1 MTCFLSHLVQ
11 VINRIFKGIIW
22 HTVEK
27 VKKTTLLMVRILH
40 VCHMRLI
47 VTRCPIQK
55 TVVDLSIVS
64 DFYQTQSL
72 LLVVKDFAE
81 IMMKAWHEKGIAC
94 VYIHINRY
102 IHILQ
107 IFPLLIF

>member
-1 MTCFLSHLVQ
+1 M
-11 VINRIFKGIIW
+11 
-22 HTVEK
+22 
-27 VKKTTLLMVRILH
+27 
-40 VCHMRLI
+40 
-47 VTRCPIQK
+47 TRCPIQK

-81 IMMKAWHEKGIAC
+81 IMMKAWHEKGRVC